1 MPDPIGGR
9 SQTMA
14 DPNLAEIWRRSRNS
28 VRRDRYWIITLDG
41 TRLREARIERGLSR
55 DELAEEAGVSLA
67 TVGWL
72 ERQHVASCH
81 RATLYRIA
89 EVLADDPEP
98 VVAALVIDDGAVE
111 AAGPPSPGLGAPAA

>member
-14 DPNLAEIWRRSRNS
+14 DPNLAEIWRRSRTS
-28 VRRDRYWIITLDG
+28 VRPDRYWIITLDG

-55 DELAEEAGVSLA
+55 HELAEEAGAGVA

-72 ERQHVASCH
+72 ERQHGGPCH
-81 RATLYRIA
+81 PAPRYRLGEA
-89 EVLADDPEP
+89 LADDPEP
-98 VVAALVIDDGAVE
+98 LVAPPVIVDGTT
-111 AAGPPSPGLGAPAA
+111 G